1 MERGNL
7 ERELIQWMGRGAG
20 TDGRK
25 ERGWEEERRE
35 EGDRPR
41 ERKEECEQEFTSFFF
56 TLILLAGMMKARCQC
71 YRNKCQDQM
80 SRDKYKRILEQAICQ
95 TVFGVH
101 GRHKEIKEKVGH

>member
-7 ERELIQWMGRGAG
+7 AREIIQWMGRGAG

-35 EGDRPR
+35 EGDRPG
-41 ERKEECEQEFTSFFF
+41 ERKEWYEQEFTSFF
-56 TLILLAGMMKARCQC
+56 TLMKARCQC

-80 SRDKYKRILEQAICQ
+80 SRNKYKRILKTSNLSNCVSG
-95 TVFGVH
+95 TR
-101 GRHKEIKEKVGH
+101 RHKEIKEKGDH

>member
-1 MERGNL
+1 ME
-7 ERELIQWMGRGAG
+7 GRKGAG
-20 TDGRK
+20 RRKEGRK
-25 ERGWEEERRE
+25 ETDQGRE
-35 EGDRPR
+35 KRNVSSNL
-41 ERKEECEQEFTSFFF
+41 QVLF